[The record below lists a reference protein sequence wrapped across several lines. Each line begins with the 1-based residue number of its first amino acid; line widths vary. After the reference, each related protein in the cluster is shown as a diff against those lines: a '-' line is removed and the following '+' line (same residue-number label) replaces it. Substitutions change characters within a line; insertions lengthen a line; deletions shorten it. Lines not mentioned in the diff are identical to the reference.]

1 MKRSSGNVWERF
13 ESKRL
18 VERARPVL
26 AAASALGFA
35 AGVGLIGVA
44 ELMGQALRHTG

>member
-1 MKRSSGNVWERF
+1 MNSRNVWERF

-26 AAASALGFA
+26 AAASALGFIA
-35 AGVGLIGVA
+35 AIGLIGVA
-44 ELMGQALRHTG
+44 ELMAHALHRTG